1 MYIYLYIFLYTT
13 SAAQRLQGRSPFQP
27 QAQVKTCCEPG
38 TPNLRL
44 VLKRHSTVPILR
56 GSNLMQILWSFWGS
70 FFEGVVPLKG
80 AFLRGWYC
88 KNRWQQ
94 STTHP
99 STHPS
104 LKRICCIPAQILNR
118 WQANGVPRGI
128 RSQHFKRLQQCL
140 IDRCLCQKETSKKTQ
155 QKHSKPLSLSAL
167 ANLQSLRGSGWPMI
181 LSISRMKTKRFV
193 HISSFKS
200 FLAKAPGRRLLCILC
215 GVGGWQSWPSFHTLD
230 QRVFPVDQDTLGRFT
245 DGDSGCPMALW
256 CMFCSLAS
264 YPYIVYVHLYI
275 YIYILLHVFVNLSF
289 YLWNLAF
296 LPPHLLHLYNQFN
309 YHF

>member
-1 MYIYLYIFLYTT
+1 MYICKSINIHLKKYWHIQQKICIYIYIFLYTT

-140 IDRCLCQKETSKKTQ
+140 IDRCLCQKETSKKNTTKTFQ
-155 QKHSKPLSLSAL
+155 TTVSFG
-167 ANLQSLRGSGWPMI
+167 RGSWGPW
-181 LSISRMKTKRFV
+181 S
-193 HISSFKS
+193 
-200 FLAKAPGRRLLCILC
+200 
-215 GVGGWQSWPSFHTLD
+215 
-230 QRVFPVDQDTLGRFT
+230 
-245 DGDSGCPMALW
+245 
-256 CMFCSLAS
+256 
-264 YPYIVYVHLYI
+264 
-275 YIYILLHVFVNLSF
+275 
-289 YLWNLAF
+289 
-296 LPPHLLHLYNQFN
+296 
-309 YHF
+309 